1 LQAGVL
7 TRGGHLPEGL
17 ILHSDRGST
26 YASDDYQR
34 LLSSLK
40 IAQSMSAQGNC
51 NDNAAMESFYGKY
64 KTSSVR
70 DQAFVEKT
78 KPEAIPSNI
87 LSLSN
92 IY

>member
-1 LQAGVL
+1 
-7 TRGGHLPEGL
+7 
-17 ILHSDRGST
+17 
-26 YASDDYQR
+26 
-34 LLSSLK
+34 
-40 IAQSMSAQGNC
+40 MSAQGNC